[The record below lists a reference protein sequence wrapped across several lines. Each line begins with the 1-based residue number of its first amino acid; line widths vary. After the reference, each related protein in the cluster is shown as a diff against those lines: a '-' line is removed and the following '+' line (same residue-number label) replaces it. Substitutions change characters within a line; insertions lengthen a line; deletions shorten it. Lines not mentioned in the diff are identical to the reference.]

1 MTVALPDNTGRAKVT
16 GMKPRPRV
24 QSLSSRAH
32 RGFTLIELLAVV
44 AIIGVLAALVLATLG
59 PMRANAHMAKCA
71 SNLRSIGGAF
81 NQFAADY
88 RGYYP
93 AVTYNTGHLDGR
105 VNPNKAHWWLELKPY
120 IGVDIKTIGGI
131 EGNAFA
137 ICPDGLTGM
146 NGKINYYF
154 QTPRATI
161 GRPAKTILAGDS
173 QSHVLSVWIGDPTG
187 ELLTSDPDRHR
198 GRANYL
204 FADGHL
210 EGLEIAEAAKAFN
223 RDPYAQ

>member
-1 MTVALPDNTGRAKVT
+1 
-16 GMKPRPRV
+16 MKPRPRV
-24 QSLSSRAH
+24 SPVSFSVRPG
-32 RGFTLIELLAVV
+32 RGFTLIELLAVI
-44 AIIGVLAALVLATLG
+44 AIVGVLAALILTTLG
-59 PMRANAHMAKCA
+59 PMRAGARTAKCA
-71 SNLRSIGGAF
+71 SNLRSIGTAF

-105 VNPNKAHWWLELKPY
+105 VNPNKSHWWLELKPY

-146 NGKINYYF
+146 NGKFDYYS
-154 QTPRATI
+154 QTPRVAITKPS
-161 GRPAKTILAGDS
+161 RTMLAGDS
-173 QSHVLSVWIGDPTG
+173 KSHVLSVWIGDPTG
-187 ELLTSDPDRHR
+187 EHSETSEPQRHR

-204 FADGHL
+204 FVDGHVETL
-210 EGLEIAEAAKAFN
+210 AVADAYKAFN
-223 RDPYAQ
+223 RDPYAP